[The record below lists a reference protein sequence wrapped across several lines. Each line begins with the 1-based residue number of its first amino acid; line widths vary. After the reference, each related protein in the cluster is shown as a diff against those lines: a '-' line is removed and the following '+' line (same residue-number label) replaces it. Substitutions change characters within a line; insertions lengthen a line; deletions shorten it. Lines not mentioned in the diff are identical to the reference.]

1 MRLDKCYYDYMIIRL
16 TFIAL
21 LTVPCLCLSAQQLSF
36 SILKGD
42 KRIGV
47 QRITQT
53 QTGSE
58 THYRLKGD
66 ASFWA
71 MGKKKL
77 SFISTC
83 VVEDDMVKRAE
94 VKEIVND
101 KIRSHTV
108 IECDGNSATFISESD
123 DETSQV
129 SRSIPAI
136 TISLLMEEPV
146 GVDEIFSERYG
157 EFLKLESM
165 GSGQYALH
173 MPNGRTN
180 IYSYNDDGCQSVA
193 VDHWFANIEF
203 VRN

>member
-1 MRLDKCYYDYMIIRL
+1 MTLSCSCL
-16 TFIAL
+16 T
-21 LTVPCLCLSAQQLSF
+21 AQQLSF

-47 QRITQT
+47 QRVTQSQSGT
-53 QTGSE
+53 E
-58 THYRLKGD
+58 THYKLKGD

-71 MGKKKL
+71 MGKKNL

-83 VVEDDMVKRAE
+83 IIEGNAVKHAE

-101 KIRSHTV
+101 KIRSHT
-108 IECDGNSATFISESD
+108 ILECDGNSATFISECD
-123 DETSQV
+123 KETSEID
-129 SRSIPAI
+129 RSIATTTI
-136 TISLLMEEPV
+136 TLLMQEPV
-146 GVDEIFSERYG
+146 GIDEIFSERHG
-157 EFLKLESM
+157 AFLRLESI
-165 GSGQYALH
+165 GNGEYALH

-180 IYSYNDDGCQSVA
+180 IYSYNEEGCQSVT